1 MALKTSV
8 EYTGVK
14 VIVKT
19 QSGVLDI
26 SSDVQEASVSHK
38 TGAVSSLS
46 VRLVNYAGHLEG
58 KYTGLIH
65 CGDLAYCA
73 FLVNGVEYPQFTGR
87 ITQVPVSMLNQASWS
102 FQAMDVIWDL
112 QHKYWNPYTV
122 ASQNEFFKDDAAI
135 VAGAE
140 KQGINDSGIG
150 NTLYTFLLEVA
161 GLPAEGVHIGAFPDT
176 SGLMKQVVKDTV
188 CNVSADPDVFE
199 QLFEQLFGAAGTG
212 LTASSTGQKTASASM
227 TPTDEFVSLVAKLC
241 GGLPFDTPYENFCQ
255 QCPLSVKRVH
265 AFEQPVEPWVALGTV
280 DTPCGS
286 YGLSNGANY
295 SAAKQKAMLSERAKD
310 LLAESNNDPCL
321 AVLNYFLPDNH
332 NNFQG
337 KTKDG
342 IDASECD
349 WLLVYNGT
357 VINKRQQLTALLP
370 SETTNTSTS
379 TSTAS
384 ATKTG
389 SETAQNTVDGLP
401 AKLAGWLQKY
411 PLGKGE
417 YCEFEA
423 PGCEQC
429 WSYFMG
435 YCNYLWGWDT
445 PGIQPDS
452 GLPAA
457 PSPDKGCWG
466 YWTNSMNIPKVK
478 AACEKLPASATAQP
492 GDIVFFE
499 YCDGSMA
506 GQEYAGYGHVAVVLQ
521 DNGNSLTIAN
531 QYAGSGGVIQSVDE
545 KNGDDCKV
553 AGYLRPIMFGNVTGS
568 AATSSS
574 SNGGDSAEEYAY
586 NLAYKLFR
594 FVDYNANNNQIQAAA
609 MLTGSLALYNCEPC
623 KKYVDALCQ
632 GSFRTYMS
640 LPDGSFAAFVP
651 DYFGVFDQNMTPV
664 ELDDSQLV
672 SYQTIM
678 DESSYCSHLYVVT
691 DELWGNV
698 VGSENAA
705 AVTDAMKLLESSGV
719 ITLEKQG
726 PQLARLMDVSAA
738 GVPNTAEGLKEL
750 MNRWGVSV
758 QKEQQPEIVSHTL
771 TTLYALN
778 RFLKYWANVFQTT
791 VRTVF
796 RPDILPG
803 CRIHVT
809 SANVTCYVQ
818 AVSHSWSSEQGGSS
832 SLTLT
837 TPVSDGKAG
846 VGFA

>member
-1 MALKTSV
+1 MVLKTTV

-14 VIVKT
+14 VVVKT
-19 QSGVLDI
+19 RSGVLDV

-58 KYTGLIH
+58 KYTGLIR

-102 FQAMDVIWDL
+102 FQAMDVVWDL

-122 ASQNEFFKDDAAI
+122 ASQDEFFKDDAAI

-140 KQGINDSGIG
+140 KQGVNDSGIG

-161 GLPAEGVHIGAFPDT
+161 GLPADGVHIGAFPDT

-188 CNVSADPDVFE
+188 CSVQADSDVFE
-199 QLFEQLFGAAGTG
+199 QLFEQLFGSAGTG
-212 LTASSTGQKTASASM
+212 LTASSSGEKTVATM
-227 TPTDEFVSLVAKLC
+227 TPTDEFVSLVVRLC
-241 GGLPFDTPYENFCQ
+241 GGLPYDTPYENFCE

-280 DTPCGS
+280 DTPSGS
-286 YGLSNGANY
+286 FGLSNGGNY
-295 SAAKQKAMLSERAKD
+295 SAAKQKSMLIERAKT
-310 LLAESNNDPCL
+310 LLAESGNDPCL

-332 NNFQG
+332 NNFNG
-337 KTKDG
+337 KTKEG
-342 IDASECD
+342 INANECD
-349 WLLVYNGT
+349 WLLVFNGT
-357 VINKRQQLTALLP
+357 VINKRQQLAAMLP
-370 SETTNTSTS
+370 SQ
-379 TSTAS
+379 TAS
-384 ATKTG
+384 ARKTT
-389 SETAQNTVDGLP
+389 SSASQTTPKTVDGMP
-401 AKLAGWLQKY
+401 AKLTGWLEKY

-435 YCNYLWGWDT
+435 YCNYLWGWDS
-445 PGIQPDS
+445 PGEQPDG

-521 DNGNSLTIAN
+521 DNGSSLTIAN
-531 QYAGSGGVIQSVDE
+531 QYAGSGGVIQSVDQ
-545 KNGDDCKV
+545 KDGGDCKV
-553 AGYLRPIMFGNVTGS
+553 AGYLRPKMFGNVTGS
-568 AATSSS
+568 AATSTDTSS
-574 SNGGDSAEEYAY
+574 SDSAEAYAY

-594 FVDYNANNNQIQAAA
+594 FVDYNASNSQVQAAA
-609 MLTGSLALYNCEPC
+609 MLTGDLALYNCEPC
-623 KKYVDALCQ
+623 KKYVDTLCQ

-672 SYQTIM
+672 SYQTTM
-678 DESSYCSHLYVVT
+678 DESSYCSHLYVIT

-698 VGSENAA
+698 IGSQNAA
-705 AVTDAMKLLESSGV
+705 GVTDAMKLLESSGV

-726 PQLARLMDVSAA
+726 AQLARLMDVSAA

-758 QKEQQPEIVSHTL
+758 QRENQPEIVSHTL

-778 RFLKYWANVFQTT
+778 RFLKYWANVFQTS

-803 CRIHVT
+803 CRVHVS

-818 AVSHSWSSEQGGSS
+818 SVTHSWNSEQGGAS

-837 TPVSDGKAG
+837 TPVADGKAG

>member
-1 MALKTSV
+1 
-8 EYTGVK
+8 
-14 VIVKT
+14 
-19 QSGVLDI
+19 
-26 SSDVQEASVSHK
+26 
-38 TGAVSSLS
+38 
-46 VRLVNYAGHLEG
+46 
-58 KYTGLIH
+58 
-65 CGDLAYCA
+65 
-73 FLVNGVEYPQFTGR
+73 
-87 ITQVPVSMLNQASWS
+87 
-102 FQAMDVIWDL
+102 
-112 QHKYWNPYTV
+112 
-122 ASQNEFFKDDAAI
+122 
-135 VAGAE
+135 
-140 KQGINDSGIG
+140 
-150 NTLYTFLLEVA
+150 
-161 GLPAEGVHIGAFPDT
+161 
-176 SGLMKQVVKDTV
+176 
-188 CNVSADPDVFE
+188 
-199 QLFEQLFGAAGTG
+199 
-212 LTASSTGQKTASASM
+212 
-227 TPTDEFVSLVAKLC
+227 
-241 GGLPFDTPYENFCQ
+241 
-255 QCPLSVKRVH
+255 
-265 AFEQPVEPWVALGTV
+265 
-280 DTPCGS
+280 
-286 YGLSNGANY
+286 
-295 SAAKQKAMLSERAKD
+295 
-310 LLAESNNDPCL
+310 
-321 AVLNYFLPDNH
+321 
-332 NNFQG
+332 
-337 KTKDG
+337 
-342 IDASECD
+342 
-349 WLLVYNGT
+349 
-357 VINKRQQLTALLP
+357 
-370 SETTNTSTS
+370 
-379 TSTAS
+379 
-384 ATKTG
+384 
-389 SETAQNTVDGLP
+389 
-401 AKLAGWLQKY
+401 
-411 PLGKGE
+411 
-417 YCEFEA
+417 
-423 PGCEQC
+423 
-429 WSYFMG
+429 
-435 YCNYLWGWDT
+435 
-445 PGIQPDS
+445 
-452 GLPAA
+452 
-457 PSPDKGCWG
+457 
-466 YWTNSMNIPKVK
+466 MNIPKVK
-478 AACEKLPASATAQP
+478 AACVKLPASATAQP

-521 DNGNSLTIAN
+521 DNGSSLTIAN

-545 KNGDDCKV
+545 KDGDDCKV

-568 AATSSS
+568 AATNDSSS
-574 SNGGDSAEEYAY
+574 DGNSAEEYAY

-609 MLTGSLALYNCEPC
+609 MLTGDLALYNCEPC

-705 AVTDAMKLLESSGV
+705 AVSDAMKLLESSGV

-726 PQLARLMDVSAA
+726 PQLAQLMDVSAA

-818 AVSHSWSSEQGGSS
+818 SVAHSWSSEQGGSS

>member
-1 MALKTSV
+1 MTTSV

-14 VIVKT
+14 VVVKT
-19 QSGVLDI
+19 QTDVLDI
-26 SSDVQEASVSHK
+26 SSDVQEATVSHK

-65 CGDLAYCA
+65 CGDLVYCA
-73 FLVNGVEYPQFTGR
+73 FTVNGSEYPQFTGR
-87 ITQVPVSMLNQASWS
+87 ITQVPVSMLNQASWQ
-102 FQAMDVIWDL
+102 FQAMDVVWDL
-112 QHKYWNPYTV
+112 QHKYWNPYTT

-135 VAGAE
+135 VAGAQ

-150 NTLYTFLLEVA
+150 NTLYSFLLEVA

-188 CNVSADPDVFE
+188 CNVQADPDVFE
-199 QLFEQLFGAAGTG
+199 QLFEQLFGSAGTG
-212 LTASSTGQKTASASM
+212 LTASSSGQTATATM
-227 TPTDEFVSLVAKLC
+227 TPTDEFISLVAKLC
-241 GGLPFDTPYENFCQ
+241 GGLPYDTPYENFCE

-280 DTPCGS
+280 ETPCGS

-295 SAAKQKAMLSERAKD
+295 SAAKQKSMLSDKAKD

-321 AVLNYFLPDNH
+321 AALNYFLPDNH
-332 NNFQG
+332 NNFDG
-337 KTKDG
+337 KTEQG
-342 IDASECD
+342 INANQCD
-349 WLLVYNGT
+349 WLLVFNGT
-357 VINKRQQLTALLP
+357 VINKRQQLAAMLP
-370 SETTNTSTS
+370 STASTTGTGTSTTNTTG
-379 TSTAS
+379 TTANS
-384 ATKTG
+384 D
-389 SETAQNTVDGLP
+389 SQTVDGMP
-401 AKLAGWLQKY
+401 AKLTGWLQKY

-445 PGIQPDS
+445 PGEQPDA

-478 AACEKLPASATAQP
+478 AACEKLPPTASAQP

-506 GQEYAGYGHVAVVLQ
+506 GQEYAGYGHVAIVLE
-521 DNGNSLTIAN
+521 DNGSSLTIAN

-545 KNGDDCKV
+545 KDGDDCKV
-553 AGYLRPIMFGNVTGS
+553 AGYLRPKMFGTVSGS
-568 AATSSS
+568 AASSNSDSSS
-574 SNGGDSAEEYAY
+574 DTAEQYAY

-594 FVDYNANNNQIQAAA
+594 FVDYNASNSQIQEAA
-609 MLTGSLALYNCEPC
+609 MLTGSLALYDCEPC

-672 SYQTIM
+672 SYQTVM
-678 DESSYCSHLYVVT
+678 DESSYCSHLYVIS

-698 VGSENAA
+698 VGSQNAA
-705 AVTDAMKLLESSGV
+705 GVSDAMKLLESSGV
-719 ITLEKQG
+719 VTLEKQG
-726 PQLARLMDVSAA
+726 AQLAQLMDVSAA

-803 CRIHVT
+803 CRIHVA

-818 AVSHSWSSEQGGSS
+818 SVSHSWSSEQGGSS

-837 TPVSDGKAG
+837 TPVADGKAG